1 MQVLASV
8 FIASQAHAQAS
19 AICCRVESEMTGE
32 AIGDDFVHVD
42 GGGALSA
49 PVGTCR
55 FSPSQFRNGEV
66 GSERNCR
73 LSSGGW
79 GDLNL
84 GTLGYG
90 TPSFQ

>member
-42 GGGALSA
+42 GGSSR
-49 PVGTCR
+49 VGTGQCCECR
-55 FSPSQFRNGEV
+55 
-66 GSERNCR
+66 
-73 LSSGGW
+73 GG
-79 GDLNL
+79 
-84 GTLGYG
+84 T
-90 TPSFQ
+90 